1 MVITVC
7 SFHARLPQG
16 GWRVVCSPRCARSA
30 TTHPSLC
37 GPAVV
42 LRPVRRAACLGLLLE
57 GAGLVLGF
65 AGRRPVPRCPVELHP
80 LGELLLST
88 IFQNFSGLEI
98 DLHRGGLSCAHRALL
113 RFSKTSTVFF
123 QGVFLR
129 AVCCSG
135 APAGACAPP

>member
-7 SFHARLPQG
+7 SFHACLPQG

-30 TTHPSLC
+30 PTHPSLC

-42 LRPVRRAACLGLLLE
+42 LRPARRAACLDLPLE

-80 LGELLLST
+80 LGQLLLT
-88 IFQNFSGLEI
+88 AVFQDFSGFKI
-98 DLHRGGLSCAHRALL
+98 DLHEYRLSCARSAPL
-113 RFSKTSTVFF
+113 RFSTTSTVFI
-123 QGVFLR
+123 QRVFLR

-135 APAGACAPP
+135 APAGAC